1 MTHISFKYESALPF
15 FNKEEINNLT
25 DFVEKAHFNLHEKTG
40 AGNDFLGWVDL
51 PETYDQEEFARI
63 KNCADKIRNDSDIL
77 LVIGI
82 GGSYLGARAALDMLT
97 HSFQNLLSKEQ
108 RKAPQIIF
116 VGNHMSSSYI
126 AELFD
131 ILEGK
136 DVSINVISK
145 SGTTTEPAIAF
156 RIFKKHLEE
165 KYGKEEASKRI
176 YATTDKKKGALKT
189 LADQSGFETFVIP
202 DDVGGRYSVLT
213 AVGLLPIA
221 VGGIS
226 IEQIMNGAQTAMKD
240 LSTPVLADNP
250 AYQYAAIRNILYN
263 KGKTIEMLINYEPQ
277 LQYFAEWWKQLFGE
291 SEGKDQK
298 GIYPSS
304 ANFSTDLHSLGQ
316 YVQDGRRD
324 IFETVLHVNKSNKE
338 IFIEEDE
345 DNLDGLN
352 YLAGKSIHDINN
364 KAFQGTLLA
373 HTDGNVPNLVLEIP
387 ALDAFTFGYLV
398 YFFEKSCA
406 ISGYLLGVNPFDQPG
421 VEAYKV
427 NMFALLGKAGYEQ
440 EKEELEKRLN
450 NK

>member
-156 RIFKKHLEE
+156 RIFKNIWKKNTE
-165 KYGKEEASKRI
+165 
-176 YATTDKKKGALKT
+176 KKKLV
-189 LADQSGFETFVIP
+189 SGST
-202 DDVGGRYSVLT
+202 
-213 AVGLLPIA
+213 LLP
-221 VGGIS
+221 
-226 IEQIMNGAQTAMKD
+226 TRK
-240 LSTPVLADNP
+240 
-250 AYQYAAIRNILYN
+250 
-263 KGKTIEMLINYEPQ
+263 
-277 LQYFAEWWKQLFGE
+277 
-291 SEGKDQK
+291 
-298 GIYPSS
+298 
-304 ANFSTDLHSLGQ
+304 
-316 YVQDGRRD
+316 
-324 IFETVLHVNKSNKE
+324 
-338 IFIEEDE
+338 
-345 DNLDGLN
+345 
-352 YLAGKSIHDINN
+352 
-364 KAFQGTLLA
+364 
-373 HTDGNVPNLVLEIP
+373 
-387 ALDAFTFGYLV
+387 
-398 YFFEKSCA
+398 
-406 ISGYLLGVNPFDQPG
+406 
-421 VEAYKV
+421 KV
-427 NMFALLGKAGYEQ
+427 H
-440 EKEELEKRLN
+440 
-450 NK
+450 